1 MRLNYDVDLFCLI
14 FQIVMMERLMA
25 QTGATPENVA
35 KVSRT
40 QSESKAGPECPVVSK
55 GTFIILI
62 VCLHFG
68 QFHFQIYYTEN
79 ESECATFSSC
89 YRFGLREGRGTTQPF
104 RHKKNLVPPDPVTC

>member
-40 QSESKAGPECPVVSK
+40 LSESKAGPECPVVS
-55 GTFIILI
+55 
-62 VCLHFG
+62 
-68 QFHFQIYYTEN
+68 
-79 ESECATFSSC
+79 
-89 YRFGLREGRGTTQPF
+89 
-104 RHKKNLVPPDPVTC
+104 

>member
-1 MRLNYDVDLFCLI
+1 MFVLTWLCEVCALIPPESKFLNCHSATELHDVDLFFFCLI

-68 QFHFQIYYTEN
+68 QFHFQI
-79 ESECATFSSC
+79 
-89 YRFGLREGRGTTQPF
+89 
-104 RHKKNLVPPDPVTC
+104 